1 MLKKLVQWEIEFN
14 ARKTGVGIM
23 KLEPIKA
30 AREFINQH
38 FPHCQGAVL
47 AGSVVRGEETGT
59 SDLDIVIFEK
69 NIMASYRESLIEF
82 GWPIEVFVHNLTSYK
97 HFFEMDYK
105 DAKPS
110 MQRMISEGIILKDEG
125 IIDSI
130 KKEAKEILK
139 QGPEEWTEEE
149 VTLKRYFITDALED
163 FIGSNNRAEEIFI
176 ASSLADLVQEFILR
190 TNGHWIGSSKW
201 IIRALKH
208 YDVTFTE
215 EFVEAFDDF
224 YKTGE
229 KRKVIQLT
237 EMVLEPFG
245 GRLFEGFS
253 LGKEK
258 L

>member
-1 MLKKLVQWEIEFN
+1 MVRWEIEFN
-14 ARKTGVGIM
+14 EMKIGVAIVRL
-23 KLEPIKA
+23 KPIKA
-30 AREFINQH
+30 AELFINQH

-47 AGSVVRGEETGT
+47 AGSVVRGEETDT

-69 NIMASYRESLIEF
+69 NIIASYRESMIDF
-82 GWPIEVFVHNLTSYK
+82 GWPIEIFVHNLTSYK

-125 IIDSI
+125 IIDFI

-149 VTLKRYFITDALED
+149 VMIKRYFITDVLDD
-163 FIGSNNRAEEIFI
+163 FIGCNNRAEAIFI
-176 ASSLADLVQEFILR
+176 ANSLADLVHEFVLR
-190 TNGHWIGSSKW
+190 TNGYWIGSSKW
-201 IIRALKH
+201 IVRALKH
-208 YDVTFTE
+208 YDVKFTK
-215 EFVEAFDDF
+215 EFIDAFDEF

-229 KRKVIQLT
+229 KGKVIQLT
-237 EMVLEPFG
+237 EIVLEPFG